1 MDKYGEVSTSTL
13 AAKLIETLSTTKNTK
28 DMENHEITNE
38 IRQALDELENIRSYF
53 DTVQDPELID
63 YAIYREKSI
72 LIRLSYLIKKA
83 RTKESILKSS
93 NI

>member
-1 MDKYGEVSTSTL
+1 VDRYGEVSTSTL
-13 AAKLIETLSTTKNTK
+13 AAKLIETLSATKNTK
-28 DMENHEITNE
+28 DMERHEITNE

>member
-1 MDKYGEVSTSTL
+1 MDKCGEVSTSTL
-13 AAKLIETLSTTKNTK
+13 AAKLIETISAVKSTK
-28 DMENHEITNE
+28 DIEKYEITNE

-53 DTVQDPELID
+53 DSVQDPELID

-83 RTKESILKSS
+83 RSRDGILKSL
-93 NI
+93 NL

>member
-13 AAKLIETLSTTKNTK
+13 AARLIETLSTTKNTK
-28 DMENHEITNE
+28 DMEKHEITNE

-93 NI
+93 NL

>member
-1 MDKYGEVSTSTL
+1 MDRYGEVSTSTL
-13 AAKLIETLSTTKNTK
+13 AAKLIETLSATKNTK
-28 DMENHEITNE
+28 DMERHEITNE

>member
-28 DMENHEITNE
+28 DMERHEITNE

-53 DTVQDPELID
+53 DTVQDSELID

>member
-28 DMENHEITNE
+28 DMKKHEIINE

-53 DTVQDPELID
+53 DTVQDSELID

-93 NI
+93 NL

>member
-13 AAKLIETLSTTKNTK
+13 AAKLIETLNTTKNTK
-28 DMENHEITNE
+28 DMKKHEIINE

-53 DTVQDPELID
+53 DTVQDSELID

-93 NI
+93 NL

>member
-1 MDKYGEVSTSTL
+1 MDRYGEVSTSTL

-28 DMENHEITNE
+28 DMERHEITNE

>member
-28 DMENHEITNE
+28 DMERHEITNE

-53 DTVQDPELID
+53 DTVQDSELID

-93 NI
+93 NL